1 MGDSLF
7 GNYIRQERIKAKLSL
22 RTVADAVGVTH
33 VYLGEVER
41 GVRGPMDK
49 KWWLGLGQVVPGITE
64 AELERKAAQ
73 TKPVQLS
80 LEDAPPQYQEL
91 GLALARRI
99 AKQDLQNHE
108 IDELMRLLKG
118 EDDS

>member
-7 GNYIRQERIKAKLSL
+7 GNYIRQRRVEAGLSL
-22 RTVADAVGVTH
+22 RTVADLVGVTH

-41 GVRGPMDK
+41 GVRGPLDK
-49 KWWLGLGQVVPGITE
+49 KWWPGLIQVVPGITE
-64 AELERKAAQ
+64 DELERKAAQ
-73 TKPVQLS
+73 TKPVQLA

-99 AKQDLQNHE
+99 AKQDLKTDE
-108 IDELMRLLKG
+108 INQLMRLLKG
-118 EDDS
+118 EDE

>member
-22 RTVADAVGVTH
+22 RAAADLIGLTH

-41 GVRGPMDK
+41 GIRGPLDK
-49 KWWLGLGQVVPGITE
+49 KWWANLMRVVPTITE
-64 AELERKAAQ
+64 PELERKAAQ
-73 TKPVQLS
+73 TKPVQLA

-99 AKQDLQNHE
+99 AKQDLKTDE
-108 IDELMRLLKG
+108 IHQLLRLLKG
-118 EDDS
+118 EDE